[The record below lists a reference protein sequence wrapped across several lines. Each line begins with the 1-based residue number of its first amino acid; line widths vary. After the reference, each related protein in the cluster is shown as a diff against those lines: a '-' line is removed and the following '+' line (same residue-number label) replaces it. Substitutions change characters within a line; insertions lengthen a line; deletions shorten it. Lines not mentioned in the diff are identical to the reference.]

1 MRLRPTFVALLAL
14 LVAGFVRAEGDA
26 GAGAARYA
34 ACASCHGGDG
44 GGEQALQAPR
54 LTHLQ
59 PAYLSSQLRKFK
71 SGLRGGNGASASAV
85 QMAGMAA
92 TLADGQAIADV
103 VAYIGTLESDPSAAT
118 ITGDPQL
125 GGDYYNQFCG
135 ACHGARAEGNPA
147 LDSPR
152 LAGSD
157 DWYLMAQLEAF
168 RSGQRGAHPDDRTG
182 RQMKAMAALLPD
194 EKAMADVVAFIRSLA
209 AQ

>member
-1 MRLRPTFVALLAL
+1 MRLRSTFVALLAL
-14 LVAGFVRAEGDA
+14 LVAGLVRAEGDA
-26 GAGAARYA
+26 GSGAALYA
-34 ACASCHGGDG
+34 ACASCHGADG
-44 GGEQALQAPR
+44 GGDRALHAPR

-59 PAYLSSQLRKFK
+59 PAYLSAQLRKFK
-71 SGLRGGNGASASAV
+71 SGLRGGSGAGAPAV
-85 QMAGMAA
+85 QMAAMAA
-92 TLADGQAIADV
+92 TLADDQAIADV
-103 VAYIGTLESDPSAAT
+103 VAYIGTLESDPSPET

-194 EKAMADVVAFIRSLA
+194 EKVMADVLAFIRGLA

>member
-1 MRLRPTFVALLAL
+1 MRLRSTFVALLAL
-14 LVAGFVRAEGDA
+14 LAAGFARAEGDA
-26 GAGAARYA
+26 GAGAALYA
-34 ACASCHGGDG
+34 ACASCHGADG
-44 GGEQALQAPR
+44 GGDRALQAPR

-59 PAYLSSQLRKFK
+59 PAYLSVQLRKFK
-71 SGLRGGNGASASAV
+71 SGLRGGSGAGLSAA

-92 TLADGQAIADV
+92 TLADDQAIADV
-103 VAYIGTLESDPSAAT
+103 VAYIGTLQSDPSPAT
-118 ITGDPQL
+118 ITGDPQR
-125 GGDYYNQFCG
+125 GADYYNQFCG

-168 RSGQRGAHPDDRTG
+168 RSGQRGSHPDDRTG

-194 EKAMADVVAFIRSLA
+194 EKSRADVVAFIRSLA